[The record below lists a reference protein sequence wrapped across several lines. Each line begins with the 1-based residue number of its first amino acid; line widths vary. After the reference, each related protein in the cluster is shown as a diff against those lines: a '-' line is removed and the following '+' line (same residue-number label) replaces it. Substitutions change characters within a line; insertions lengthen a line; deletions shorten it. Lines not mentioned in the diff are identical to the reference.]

1 MFYEGLCK
9 CFVILMCW
17 RDSGEDYFIN
27 FVLVLSDVVVIIYC
41 LLVRLFRLKN
51 NVKYNIS
58 DKDWNVV
65 FLFNIENNILI
76 LLKGK
81 ILLNI

>member
-1 MFYEGLCK
+1 MFYEGPCK
-9 CFVILMCW
+9 RPVTSMCR

-27 FVLVLSDVVVIIYC
+27 FVSVLSDAVATTYC
-41 LLVRLFRLKN
+41 LSVRLSRLKN

-58 DKDWNVV
+58 DKDRNAV
-65 FLFNIENNILI
+65 FPFNIENNILI

-81 ILLNI
+81 ILPNI

>member
-17 RDSGEDYFIN
+17 RDSSEDYFIN

-41 LLVRLFRLKN
+41 LLVMLFR
-51 NVKYNIS
+51 
-58 DKDWNVV
+58 
-65 FLFNIENNILI
+65 
-76 LLKGK
+76 
-81 ILLNI
+81 